1 MRVIVHGGAGGSPDD
16 PEPRQATLED
26 AADAGAS
33 ETDPVDAVEA
43 AIRVLEAD
51 PRFNAGTGGAVQSDG
66 VVRTDAGVMAS
77 DRGAG
82 DDREESPNGRTGS
95 AATREAGAAASM
107 TGVEAAVSVARAVME
122 ETPHVLLNGVHA
134 VDFAADVGVDV
145 ECDLWS
151 EDTRERWDDLDDHP
165 EGSPTEHLDW
175 IRDKFGSTD
184 PGGREEEDGD
194 ADEGVDGYEKD
205 HDTVGAVAFDGETL
219 AAATSTGGRWLALAG
234 RVGDVPQIGSGF
246 YAAPAG
252 AASATGAGEDIAKTT
267 LTRRAVRHLEGGMGA
282 QAAADR
288 AIEEFGELTGS
299 SAGVIVL
306 DSDGEYGEAFNSA
319 AMQTARDRT

>member
-1 MRVIVHGGAGGSPDD
+1 MRVIVHGGAGSAPDE
-16 PEPRQATLED
+16 PESRQATLDE
-26 AADAGAS
+26 AADAGAD
-33 ETDPVDAVEA
+33 EDDPVDAVEA
-43 AIRVLEAD
+43 AVRVLEQD
-51 PRFNAGTGGAVQSDG
+51 SRFNAGTGGAVQSDG
-66 VVRTDAGVMAS
+66 VIRTDAGLMTSGRNDSSAECANGEAVS
-77 DRGAG
+77 D
-82 DDREESPNGRTGS
+82 
-95 AATREAGAAASM
+95 REAGAAASM
-107 TGVEAAVSVARAVME
+107 PGVEAAVSVARAVME

-151 EDTRERWDDLDDHP
+151 EDTRERWDDLEDHP
-165 EGSPTEHLDW
+165 EGGPLEHVEW
-175 IRDKFGSTD
+175 IRDKFGATNLDGSD
-184 PGGREEEDGD
+184 GGDGEGD
-194 ADEGVDGYEKD
+194 APRDDKD
-205 HDTVGAVAFDGETL
+205 HDTVGAVAFDGDRF

-267 LTRRAVRHLEGGMGA
+267 LTRRAVRHLESGLDA

-288 AIEEFGELTGS
+288 AIEEFDELTGS

-306 DSDGEYGEAFNSA
+306 DADGNAGEAFNS
-319 AMQTARDRT
+319 